1 MKNYIYNI
9 NSCKLDEMIRP
20 IISSLEEISASE
32 KSIYQ
37 IHLALEEILVN
48 IIEYAYQDKK
58 GEIKISF
65 DIKEN
70 NINVI
75 IKDKGV
81 EFNPL
86 SKEDPNLNESIN
98 NRSIGGLGIYIIK
111 NIVDEIKYERT
122 NNENVLSFKKSI

>member
-86 SKEDPNLNESIN
+86 SKEDPTLNESIN

>member
-65 DIKEN
+65 DIQEN